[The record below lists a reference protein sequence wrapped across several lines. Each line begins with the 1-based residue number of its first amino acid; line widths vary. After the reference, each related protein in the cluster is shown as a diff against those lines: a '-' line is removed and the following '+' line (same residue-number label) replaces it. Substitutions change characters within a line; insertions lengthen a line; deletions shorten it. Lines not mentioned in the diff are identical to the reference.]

1 MFYSLKFILASHLF
15 FINHYIADFYLAH
28 YDSQIFLSYFIL
40 WNYNVFI
47 TSKLFS
53 NSGPEFQNEDS
64 LMISWK
70 NWFILETLFWY
81 TLHYLWER
89 RWYSAKDYGST
100 VLK

>member
-15 FINHYIADFYLAH
+15 SINHYIADFYLAH

-53 NSGPEFQNEDS
+53 NSGPEFQDEDS
-64 LMISWK
+64 NDFLKKLVHIG
-70 NWFILETLFWY
+70 NIVLVYTPLPLGETDILPRIMALLY
-81 TLHYLWER
+81 
-89 RWYSAKDYGST
+89 
-100 VLK
+100 